1 VSGAVDFGR
10 TARDY
15 AEHRPGL
22 PEADFDRLRALGIGR
37 AGQRVLDL
45 GTGTGQAARGLA
57 APGLGIAGLRVIGLD
72 PALALLLAGVELDRR
87 AGLAPLGRVRAT
99 AERLPFAAGAF
110 DALVACQCWHWLDAP
125 RAAAEARR
133 VLAPGGRIALVQ
145 FDWLPLAGNVVAAT
159 EALILKHNPSWALG
173 GGDGRY
179 PARAAELAAAGFR
192 DVLQEERDV
201 DVPFPHAGWRG
212 RIRAS
217 AGVAATLDAAAVERF
232 DAEHAALLAERFPSD
247 PLPVPHRV
255 HLTVATR

>member
-15 AEHRPGL
+15 AQHRPGL
-22 PEADFDRLRALGIGR
+22 PDADFARLRALGIGR

-57 APGLGIAGLRVIGLD
+57 GPGLRIVGLD
-72 PALALLLAGVELDRR
+72 PAQPLLLAGVELVR
-87 AGLAPLGRVRAT
+87 AAGIALAGRVRAT

-125 RAAAEARR
+125 RASAEARR

-145 FDWLPLAGNVVAAT
+145 FDWLPLLGNVVAAT
-159 EALILKHNPSWALG
+159 EALILKHNPAWALG

-201 DVPFPHAGWRG
+201 DLPFPHAGWRG

-217 AGVAATLDAAAVERF
+217 AGVAASLDAAAVARF
-232 DAEHAALLAERFPSD
+232 DAEHAALLAERFPAD

-255 HLTVATR
+255 HVTVATR